1 MIARI
6 LFVGGKGQ
14 LKVINDGRNRVL
26 VKSSNFLLP
35 LFHLFISFFHPP
47 QRDFPFQ
54 CRCPIRVRCFT
65 DVQQMLAERFHWL
78 LRD

>member
-35 LFHLFISFFHPP
+35 LFHLSISFFHPP
-47 QRDFPFQ
+47 NVIFHSNVDAPSAF
-54 CRCPIRVRCFT
+54 
-65 DVQQMLAERFHWL
+65 DVSRMYNKC
-78 LRD
+78 